1 MSSDRERRIGW
12 ISRLARRAGLI
23 VSIRLTLWFGFFLV
37 LVALGTYW
45 ISYALI
51 QSAMEDE
58 WDVSVVDV
66 RERTEQP
73 QGGKR
78 YEILVAEESGTM
90 SLSAA
95 MREDL
100 DEEFRRTFFLLVV
113 PLVILAIFGGLLLT
127 WWVTWPARRFA
138 EVAHRVLSTGKLDE
152 RVPLGT
158 RRGELTPVAFLFN
171 RMLDRIESLVA
182 SIHDSLDH
190 VAHDLRTPMTRL
202 RAVAERALQRPDDA
216 TACREAIADC
226 MEESERV
233 LTMLNNLM
241 DVAEAQTGA
250 MRLDKSE
257 VSLRELISDV
267 ADLYEFVAEERGAH
281 ILVGDEDR
289 DLRITADAGRLKQA
303 LANLVDNALKYG
315 GAGNEVRIV
324 LREEAG
330 SAVLS
335 VSDRGPGVRDEDL
348 PRIWDRLYR
357 GDMSRSERGLG
368 LGLSYARAI
377 VEAHGGSVEV
387 SSETGKGSTFL
398 FRLPMD
404 RATPITA

>member
-23 VSIRLTLWFGFFLV
+23 VSIRLTLWFSFFLI

-45 ISYALI
+45 ISYALVLG
-51 QSAMEDE
+51 AMEDE

-66 RERTEQP
+66 REKAEP
-73 QGGKR
+73 SHGGKS
-78 YEILVAEESGTM
+78 YEILVEEESGTM
-90 SLSAA
+90 SLPAA

-113 PLVILAIFGGLLLT
+113 PLVVLAIFGGLLLT

-138 EVAHRVLSTGKLDE
+138 ELAHRVVSTGELDE
-152 RVPLGT
+152 RIPLGAH
-158 RRGELTPVAFLFN
+158 RGELTPVAFLFN

-216 TACREAIADC
+216 AACSEAIADC
-226 MEESERV
+226 MEESERI
-233 LTMLNNLM
+233 LAMLNNLM

-250 MRLDKSE
+250 MRLDRSDI
-257 VSLRELISDV
+257 SLRELIAGV
-267 ADLYEFVAEERGAH
+267 ADLYEFVAEERKSR
-281 ILVGDEDR
+281 ILLEEGER
-289 DLRITADAGRLKQA
+289 DLRILADADRLKQA
-303 LANLVDNALKYG
+303 LANLVDNSLKYG
-315 GAGNEVRIV
+315 GEDNEVRIA

-330 SAVLS
+330 SAILS
-335 VSDRGPGVRDEDL
+335 VTDRGPGIRDEDL
-348 PRIWDRLYR
+348 PLIWDRLYR
-357 GDMSRSERGLG
+357 GDLSRSERGLG

-377 VEAHGGSVEV
+377 VEAHGGSVDV
-387 SSETGKGSTFL
+387 STEMGKGSTFV
-398 FRLPMD
+398 FRLPLD
-404 RATPITA
+404 RADPVTA